1 MIIVTIM
8 SIIQKINNLPNE
20 LQDIIYNQYWMAKFN
35 QNVICH
41 FKMLNK
47 YHTRIQQFLHHH
59 FLATSLDTFDNLHY
73 HFLEEI
79 NKMLL
84 RIINDKSSFLYL
96 IGKDVH
102 MNNIKSDNEYIS
114 LCNQEISPNI
124 MIVAIYAIIISNH
137 HYFDYNTFER
147 FKKLSNTHI
156 HTHK

>member
-1 MIIVTIM
+1 M

-47 YHTRIQQFLHHH
+47 YHTRIQQFLHH
-59 FLATSLDTFDNLHY
+59 

-124 MIVAIYAIIISNH
+124 MIVAIYAIIISNS

-156 HTHK
+156 HTSKMI